1 MQLCV
6 QAAGDAQGKKS
17 HAQPA
22 LLQCSLQPSRQG
34 QLKTRGRGGGGGAGG
49 RREGGEGGKGGRGVG
64 GAIFFPCKELQVKA
78 SNVNSK
84 LALWFRMKI
93 L

>member
-1 MQLCV
+1 MQFAAI
-6 QAAGDAQGKKS
+6 QAG
-17 HAQPA
+17 
-22 LLQCSLQPSRQG
+22 PSENKG
-34 QLKTRGRGGGGGAGG
+34 AGGGGGQGD
-49 RREGGEGGKGGRGVG
+49 GEKGGRGERGGEEWG